1 MSSPPPMPSKV
12 TEPSM
17 GLSATE
23 VRILLLGIVYPAD
36 DGKVS
41 KHSELNGAL
50 PWLTTTTTD
59 IHTIQVDH
67 EKLAAKTGYTIGSTR
82 TVYNSARRKLM
93 KLHGDDTGCQTED
106 GPPAK
111 KPRKSSGS
119 RKKKKQKPTEAIP
132 QENAAEEEAGE
143 VIPKQEEPTNGGSEH
158 VI

>member
-1 MSSPPPMPSKV
+1 
-12 TEPSM
+12 M

-23 VRILLLGIVYPAD
+23 VRILLLGIVYHAD

-50 PWLTTTTTD
+50 PWLTTTTTE

-93 KLHGDDTGCQTED
+93 KLHGDDTDCKTED

-111 KPRKSSGS
+111 KPRKSSGG
-119 RKKKKQKPTEAIP
+119 RKKKQKPTEAIP